1 MKFTN
6 IACVERTVFEHVY
19 VEGWVLD
26 LWDEMFG
33 QMEDQIED
41 LIIPI
46 NHKISRMLQN
56 EIH

>member
-6 IACVERTVFEHVY
+6 IACVERTVFEYVY

-46 NHKISRMLQN
+46 YHKISRMLQN